1 MENEAG
7 VVPVLQVRLSGLCY
21 GWDNLRRH
29 PKTASALVPG
39 DVVRNQSE
47 ARCQRN
53 GVAATFGLAQLSY
66 GVVVV
71 AQVAARDGAAR
82 PG

>member
-1 MENEAG
+1 M
-7 VVPVLQVRLSGLCY
+7 LQVRLSGLRY

-39 DVVRNQSE
+39 DVVRDQSE

-82 PG
+82 PR

>member
-29 PKTASALVPG
+29 PKTTSTLVPG
-39 DVVRNQSE
+39 DVVRDQSK
-47 ARCQRN
+47 ARRQRH
-53 GVAATFGLAQLSY
+53 GVAAALGLAELSY
-66 GVVVV
+66 RVVVV
-71 AQVAARDGAAR
+71 AQAAVRDGAAR